1 MKTIRNQFRKYLS
14 FAVTLTLITI
24 LAIPTQ
30 TSAVTPINSY
40 TENGFLIEE
49 TLTVDSES
57 NHNGIST
64 FSTGQRKTA
73 TTTYK
78 IKDDSGTVLGTFAL
92 KGIFTYGTS
101 APAKCESAT
110 CSTSVNDSH
119 CKFTAKAAYSSGNQ
133 AIGTFTFTYSL
144 AGITRQVSDTVKI
157 TCSVN
162 GTIS

>member
-1 MKTIRNQFRKYLS
+1 MKTIRNKFRKHLS

-30 TSAVTPINSY
+30 TSAITPTNSY
-40 TENGFLIEE
+40 TENGLFIEE
-49 TLTVDSES
+49 TLTVDSE
-57 NHNGIST
+57 NNRNGIST
-64 FSTGQRKTA
+64 LSTGQKKTA
-73 TTTYK
+73 TKTYK
-78 IKDDSGTVLGTFAL
+78 IKDDSGTILGTFTL
-92 KGIFTYGTS
+92 NGTFTYGTG

-110 CSTSVNDSH
+110 YSTSVNDSH

-133 AIGTFTFTYSL
+133 AIGTFTFSYSL
-144 AGITRQVSDTVKI
+144 AGITRQVSETVKI

>member
-30 TSAVTPINSY
+30 TSAVTPINRQC
-40 TENGFLIEE
+40 FLIEE
-49 TLTVDSES
+49 ALTVDSEN

-64 FSTGQRKTA
+64 LSTGQKKTA
-73 TTTYK
+73 TKTYT
-78 IKDDSGTVLGTFAL
+78 IKSEAGKVLGTYTL
-92 KGIFTYGTS
+92 KGIFTYGTG

-144 AGITRQVSDTVKI
+144 AGITRQVSETAKI